1 MKSSLHS
8 KFLAVTM
15 TLLLAASA
23 FAASGVNKG
32 DFKISDPVQVGDK
45 QLPAGDYVA
54 KWKGEGPNVQVEL
67 TRNGDVLAT
76 VNAQVV
82 ALDQKAQQDVVEV
95 NTSGDGG
102 SRTLTGLQ
110 FAGKKYGLQIIGASS
125 QAQMKTDSAR

>member
-1 MKSSLHS
+1 MKSSLYS

-15 TLLLAASA
+15 TLFLAASA
-23 FAASGVNKG
+23 FAASGVSKCV
-32 DFKISDPVQVGDK
+32 FKISDPVQVGDK

-67 TRNGDVLAT
+67 TRNGDVLTT
-76 VNAQVV
+76 VNALVV

-110 FAGKKYGLQIIGASS
+110 FAGKKYGLQISGATK
-125 QAQMKTDSAR
+125 QAEMKTDSAR

>member
-1 MKSSLHS
+1 MKSSLYS

-15 TLLLAASA
+15 ALFLAATA
-23 FAASGVNKG
+23 FAASGVNKA

-82 ALDQKAQQDVVEV
+82 ALDQKARQDVVEV
-95 NTSGDGG
+95 TTSGGG

-110 FAGKKYGLQIIGASS
+110 FAGKKYGLQISGVTS
-125 QAQMKTDSAR
+125 QAEMKTDSAR